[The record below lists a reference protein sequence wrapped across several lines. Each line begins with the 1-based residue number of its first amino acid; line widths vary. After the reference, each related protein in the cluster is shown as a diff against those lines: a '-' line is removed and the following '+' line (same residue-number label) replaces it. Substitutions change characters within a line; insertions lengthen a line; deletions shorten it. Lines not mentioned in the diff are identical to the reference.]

1 MEKKFLIEGGFPL
14 KGEVKISG
22 YKNSAGVILAATL
35 LSEKKSIVE
44 NIPLCQDIL
53 DVIEILKAMG
63 VKVNFLS
70 RDKVEI
76 QPKNLDPEKIPTTL
90 FERIRLSIL
99 LVPPL
104 LKKFGKIKVP
114 HPGGDRIGLRPIFAH
129 LDVFSQFGIN
139 VEEEKGFYIFQ
150 LPKKFQGSKK
160 IILPE
165 FSVTAT
171 ENAIMLAS
179 FFKGKTKIE
188 IAASEPQVQDLCHF
202 LRRMGVE
209 ISGIGTHTL
218 EIEGTKKFGGTNFG
232 ISPDPLEA
240 GTFLIAFA
248 LTGGKGKIKN
258 VVEGHLTMFL
268 KKIREIGVNFEI
280 KKNNLFVFPSK
291 RFLATKIQS
300 LPYPGFP
307 TDLQPQTSVLLTQA
321 EGKSIVHEPL
331 YENRF
336 LHLHELR
343 KMGADVEITDPHR
356 ALIFGKKNLK
366 GAKLNASDIR
376 AGAALVL
383 AGLIAEGE
391 TEVNNVYQIERGF
404 DGFLQ
409 KLQNLGARINL
420 VTLE

>member
-1 MEKKFLIEGGFPL
+1 MGKKFLIEGGVPL

-22 YKNSAGVILAATL
+22 YKNSAGAILAAVL

-53 DVIEILKAMG
+53 DIIEILRAMG
-63 VKVNFLS
+63 AKVNFLS
-70 RDKVEI
+70 KNTVEI
-76 QPKNLDPEKIPTTL
+76 EPKNLDPTKIPISL

-104 LKKFGKIKVP
+104 LKRFFKIKVP
-114 HPGGDRIGLRPIFAH
+114 HPGGDRIGLRPISAH
-129 LDVFSQFGIN
+129 LDVFSQFGIKF
-139 VEEEKGFYIFQ
+139 EEEKGFYIFQ
-150 LPKKFQGSKK
+150 LPKNFQGSKK
-160 IILPE
+160 IVLSE

-179 FFKGKTKIE
+179 FLKGETRIE

-202 LRRMGVE
+202 LKKMGVE

-218 EIEGTKKFGGTNFG
+218 EIRGRKKLKEANFK

-248 LTGGKGKIKN
+248 LTGGKGKIEN
-258 VVEGHLTMFL
+258 VVENHLTMFL
-268 KKIREIGVNFEI
+268 KKVKEIGVNFQI
-280 KKNNLFVFPSK
+280 KKNSLFLFPSK

-321 EGKSIVHEPL
+321 EGKSVVHEPL

-343 KMGADVEITDPHR
+343 KMGADIEITDPHR

-366 GAKLNASDIR
+366 GTKLNASDIR

-383 AGLIAEGE
+383 AGLIGEGE
-391 TEVNNVYQIERGF
+391 TEIDNIYQIERGF
-404 DGFLQ
+404 ENFQ
-409 KLQNLGARINL
+409 EKLQNLGAKIKL
-420 VTLE
+420 KEI

>member
-1 MEKKFLIEGGFPL
+1 MEKKFIIEGGVPL
-14 KGEVKISG
+14 RGRISVSG
-22 YKNSAGVILAATL
+22 YKNSAGAILAATL
-35 LSEKKSIVE
+35 LSEKKSIVD

-53 DVIEILKAMG
+53 DIIEILRAMG
-63 VKVNFLS
+63 AKVDFLS
-70 RDKVEI
+70 KNKIEI
-76 QPKNLDPEKIPTTL
+76 EPKNLDPRKIPVSL

-104 LKKFGKIKVP
+104 LKRFGKIRVP

-129 LDVFSQFGIN
+129 LDLFSQFGIK
-139 VEEEKGFYIFQ
+139 VEGEKGGYHLQ
-150 LPKKFQGSKK
+150 LPKKFQGTKK
-160 IILPE
+160 IVLPE

-171 ENAIMLAS
+171 ENAILLAS

-188 IAASEPQVQDLCHF
+188 IAAAEPQVQDLCHF
-202 LRRMGVE
+202 LRDMGLE
-209 ISGIGTHTL
+209 ISEISSHT
-218 EIEGTKKFGGTNFG
+218 IEVGGKNKTRETNFK

-240 GTFLIAFA
+240 GTFLIALA
-248 LTGGKGKIKN
+248 LTGGKGEIKN
-258 VVEGHLTMFL
+258 FIEGHLTMFL
-268 KKIREIGVNFEI
+268 KKLKEIGVKFQIEKDRLI
-280 KKNNLFVFPSK
+280 VFPSK

-343 KMGADVEITDPHR
+343 KMGADIEITDPHR
-356 ALIFGKKNLK
+356 ALIFGKKRLK
-366 GAKLNASDIR
+366 GAKLNTSDIR

-383 AGLIAEGE
+383 AGLAADGE
-391 TEVNNVYQIERGF
+391 TEVSNIYQIERGF
-404 DGFLQ
+404 ENFQ
-409 KLQNLGARINL
+409 EKLQSLGAKIK
-420 VTLE
+420 LEEI